1 MNRDQFMDE
10 MMVSM
15 VDFAKFP
22 DERWQKSLEIWEQIR
37 SGGEID
43 SGVEKCMEAFINCVE
58 LLRKE
63 KKVSPV

>member
-1 MNRDQFMDE
+1 MDRDLFMDE

-15 VDFAKFP
+15 VDFAKFS
-22 DERWQKSLEIWEQIR
+22 DERWQEALEIWEQIR

-43 SGVEKCMEAFINCVE
+43 SGVEKWMEAFINCVE